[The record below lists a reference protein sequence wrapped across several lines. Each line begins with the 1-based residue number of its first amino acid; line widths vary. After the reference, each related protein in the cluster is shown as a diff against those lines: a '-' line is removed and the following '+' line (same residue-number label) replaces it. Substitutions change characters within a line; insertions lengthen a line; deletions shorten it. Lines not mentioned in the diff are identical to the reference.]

1 MESDHPTG
9 STPEKLDQSATSDI
23 IRDQGASQARSY
35 DCTFCKRG
43 FSNAQA
49 LGGHMNIHRKEKAKL
64 KRFVNESQPSSNIP
78 RVTPSY
84 SPIPRNSS
92 WPLEAKPGD
101 GRSTI
106 KWPWLNPSQQYYGDH
121 FGTRYET
128 HVGDDHVQQ
137 LPLFVETPISDKD
150 QKSCSQFDHGKTD
163 EGFSS
168 SSTRRESSG
177 SEIDLELRLGAPE
190 PHQDPYSTATGTKKF
205 F

>member
-9 STPEKLDQSATSDI
+9 STPENLDQAATSDI
-23 IRDQGASQARSY
+23 HDQGASQGRSY

-64 KRFVNESQPSSNIP
+64 KRLVNESQPSSNIP

-101 GRSTI
+101 GRSPT
-106 KWPWLNPSQQYYGDH
+106 KWPWLNPSQQYGDH
-121 FGTRYET
+121 FRTRYET
-128 HVGDDHVQQ
+128 RVGDVVQQ
-137 LPLFVETPISDKD
+137 LPLFVETPMSDKD
-150 QKSCSQFDHGKTD
+150 QRSCSQFDHGKTD
-163 EGFSS
+163 VGLSS
-168 SSTRRESSG
+168 PSTRRESSG

-190 PHQDPYSTATGTKKF
+190 PDHDQDPYSTATGTKKF

>member
-9 STPEKLDQSATSDI
+9 STPENLDQAATSDI
-23 IRDQGASQARSY
+23 HDQGASQARSY

-64 KRFVNESQPSSNIP
+64 KRFANESQPSSNIP

-84 SPIPRNSS
+84 SPIPRYSS

-101 GRSTI
+101 GRSAI

-137 LPLFVETPISDKD
+137 LPLFVETPISDED
-150 QKSCSQFDHGKTD
+150 QKSSSEFDHGKTD

-168 SSTRRESSG
+168 PSTRRESSG

-190 PHQDPYSTATGTKKF
+190 PHQDPYSTPTGTKKF